1 MLSYLGLYSALIAS
15 IWIAVGVYIAGRCYP
30 NYSHAKQFCSELG
43 AVGSPTEKLS
53 PIINNYPLGLLF
65 CLFGWYVLQLEN
77 APLLIALVGWLTI
90 SHGVATWFAGYF
102 PMDGDPQTKT
112 PTLSCRIH
120 SWAGLVMLMSLL
132 IAPILVAVSSYT
144 SISFRLFS
152 ILCVCITCYFLVLL
166 TQAFKQKGSVGTYQ
180 RLSYG
185 VQLLWLSAFSLVL

>member
-15 IWIAVGVYIAGRCYP
+15 IWIVVGVYTAGKLYP
-30 NYSHAKQFCSELG
+30 GYSHARQFCSELG
-43 AVGSPTEKLS
+43 AAGSPTEKLS

-77 APLLIALVGWLTI
+77 VPLLIAVVGWLVI

-102 PMDGDPQTKT
+102 PMDADPQTKT
-112 PTLSCRIH
+112 PTLSCQIH

-144 SISFRLFS
+144 SVSFRLFS
-152 ILCVCITCYFLVLL
+152 VLCVGITCYFLALL
-166 TQAFKQKGSVGTYQ
+166 VQAFKQKGNAGTYQ

-185 VQLLWLSAFSLVL
+185 AQLLWLSVFSLVI

>member
-15 IWIAVGVYIAGRCYP
+15 IWIVVGVYTAGKLYP
-30 NYSHAKQFCSELG
+30 GYSHARQFCSELG
-43 AVGSPTEKLS
+43 AAGSPTEKLS

-77 APLLIALVGWLTI
+77 VPVLIAVVGWLVI

-102 PMDGDPQTKT
+102 PMDADPQTKT
-112 PTLSCRIH
+112 PTLSCQIH

-144 SISFRLFS
+144 SVSFRLFS
-152 ILCVCITCYFLVLL
+152 VLCVGITCYFLVLL
-166 TQAFKQKGSVGTYQ
+166 AQAFKQKGNAGTYQ

-185 VQLLWLSAFSLVL
+185 AQLLWLSVFSLVI

>member
-15 IWIAVGVYIAGRCYP
+15 IWIAVGVYIAGKCYP

-43 AVGSPTEKLS
+43 AAGSPTEKLS

-120 SWAGLVMLMSLL
+120 SWAGLVMLLCLFFAAIFVAMSDY
-132 IAPILVAVSSYT
+132 IPA
-144 SISFRLFS
+144 LFLEFFQS
-152 ILCVCITCYFLVLL
+152 
-166 TQAFKQKGSVGTYQ
+166 
-180 RLSYG
+180 
-185 VQLLWLSAFSLVL
+185 

>member
-15 IWIAVGVYIAGRCYP
+15 IWIVVGVYIAGRCYP
-30 NYSHAKQFCSELG
+30 NYSHTKQFCSELG
-43 AVGSPTEKLS
+43 AAGSPTEKLS

>member
-1 MLSYLGLYSALIAS
+1 MLSYFGLYGAFIAS
-15 IWIAVGVYIAGRCYP
+15 VWIVVGVYTAGKLYP
-30 NYSHAKQFCSELG
+30 GYSHTKQFCSELG
-43 AVGSPTEKLS
+43 AAGSPTEKLS

-152 ILCVCITCYFLVLL
+152 ILCVCITCCFLVLL
-166 TQAFKQKGSVGTYQ
+166 KQAFKQKGSAGTYQ